1 MKKAP
6 NAGMAQSKRWQRS
19 GKNMAQNLRESG
31 KARAVATRDQ
41 FSNQMK
47 MIRADAKSNKAG
59 LWAKAGLFFFLF
71 VLQVTL
77 FILDLTQDKIKQ
89 KTDEEV
95 VKKRWLLGF
104 PLAASIL
111 KLCWW
116 LYYYKTLNVF
126 AFFFELMIL
135 GMVIYRFWAA
145 KGNNVID
152 VSP

>member
-6 NAGMAQSKRWQRS
+6 NASMAQLKRWQGS
-19 GKNMAQNLRESG
+19 GKNMAQNLKASG
-31 KARAVATRDQ
+31 KARAVATKGQFTDQ
-41 FSNQMK
+41 FN

-77 FILDLTQDKIKQ
+77 FILDLTQDKIEQ
-89 KTDEEV
+89 ETDEEV

-145 KGNNVID
+145 KGDSIID
-152 VSP
+152 VVP